1 MSLWIK
7 TPLAGMKSS
16 AEGGLV
22 VTDGIIAELVPAGA
36 CPHAQVTEIFDAS
49 EHVVLPGLI
58 NTHHHFYQTLTR
70 AFPGAVDRKLFD
82 WLVALYPVWAKI
94 TPEQFRL
101 ACRLALAELLLSGCT
116 TAADHHYVFP
126 PGLEQAIDIQMEE
139 AEKLGMRVMLCRG
152 SMDLSRDDGGLP
164 PPQVVQKI
172 DTILADG
179 ERLAKRWHQRGPG
192 AMRQLALAPCSPFSV
207 TADLMRESA
216 KQAEALG
223 LRLHTHLAETEDE
236 NEFCVEKFGKR
247 PLDYLEDLGW
257 VNDRVWFAHG
267 IHFNRNEMRRMGNAG
282 CCVAH
287 CPSSNMILG
296 SGICPVGELEAAGV
310 GVGLGVDG
318 SASNDS
324 SNMAQEL
331 RQALFVARAGRGIEA
346 ATHLDPIRWATEGS
360 ARCLGRSDLGR
371 IEIGMQAD
379 LALFRLDEP
388 RFSGAGNP
396 LAALVTCGAYKADR
410 VMVAGQWRVTGGTIP
425 GLDMDALLA
434 AHNEAARALRDLIP
448 AP

>member
-1 MSLWIK
+1 MNLWIK
-7 TPLAGMKSS
+7 TPLAGMPPG
-16 AEGGLV
+16 AEAGLV
-22 VTDGIIAELVPAGA
+22 VAGGLIAELVPAGA
-36 CPHAQVTEIFDAS
+36 MPRLPVDEIFDAS
-49 EHVVLPGLI
+49 RHVVLPGLI

-94 TPEQFRL
+94 TPQQFRL
-101 ACRLALAELLLSGCT
+101 ASRLAMAELLLSGCT
-116 TAADHHYVFP
+116 TAADHHYLFP
-126 PGLEQAIDIQMEE
+126 PGLEEAIDIQMEE
-139 AEKLGMRVMLCRG
+139 AGLLGLRVVLSRG
-152 SMDLSRDDGGLP
+152 SMDLSVEDGGLP
-164 PPQVVQKI
+164 PKHVTQSL
-172 DTILADG
+172 DAILRDG
-179 ERLAKRWHQRGPG
+179 ERLAKRWHQSGKG

-216 KQAEALG
+216 KQAQALD
-223 LRLHTHLAETEDE
+223 LRLHTHLAETQDE
-236 NEFCVEKFGKR
+236 NEFCMAKFGKR

-257 VNDRVWFAHG
+257 VNNRVWFAHG
-267 IHFNRNEMRRMGNAG
+267 IHFNKDEMHRMGRAG

-296 SGICPVGELEAAGV
+296 SGICPVGALEAAGV

-331 RQALFVARAGRGIEA
+331 RQALFVARAGGGIEA

-360 ARCLGRSDLGR
+360 ARCLGRDDLGR
-371 IEIGMQAD
+371 IEPGKQAD
-379 LALFRLDEP
+379 LAMFTLEEP

-396 LAALVTCGAYKADR
+396 LAALVTCGAHQADR
-410 VMVAGQWRVTGGTIP
+410 VMVAGQWRVMDGAIP

-434 AHNEAARALRDLIP
+434 AHGQAARALQEIIP
-448 AP
+448 TP